1 MAGLK
6 INKKVA
12 KEVKI
17 DELSVKSKDK
27 LNNSINDTENSNND
41 IVEFGEF
48 KSSIDSVIGGD
59 SIVSDEDGDGGED
72 TKGNIKMLIIGGV
85 LLVVIA
91 IGVVSVISIKGV
103 KNEDMSQQGGVVIDE
118 SMLENNSEEESVV
131 NEGDT
136 DGVSVE
142 ESEVVVEDDVNNG
155 AIKED
160 KVVYENT
167 LLGLAL
173 KYPSNWYVEERA
185 DVLLNMVQSTNVSG
199 NIDLLTNEVKL
210 AGVVMDFS
218 ARDDLGTK
226 ISLGVSPLVI
236 TGDTKLAD
244 IKSLS
249 DIISVG
255 TAEQIDNQIKNN
267 IESGGGKLLSSVPSV
282 LKDIGNY
289 KVIQSVYQFEKNGIK
304 MDVIQM
310 IIPYGVNN
318 IVLTGSNKVGTNPI
332 NKEEIMVSMLGSLGK
347 VGDVVLNEIGESDV
361 SNKEG
366 EVTDDTNSEEVS
378 E

>member
-91 IGVVSVISIKGV
+91 IGVVSVISLKGV

>member
-27 LNNSINDTENSNND
+27 LNNSMNDTENSNND
-41 IVEFGEF
+41 SVEFGEF
-48 KSSIDSVIGGD
+48 KSSIDSVVGGD

-72 TKGNIKMLIIGGV
+72 TKGNIKMIIIGGV

-91 IGVVSVISIKGV
+91 IGVVSVISLKGV

-118 SMLENNSEEESVV
+118 SMIENNSEEESVV
-131 NEGDT
+131 NEGNT

>member
-27 LNNSINDTENSNND
+27 LNNSMNDTENSNND
-41 IVEFGEF
+41 SVEFGEF
-48 KSSIDSVIGGD
+48 KSSIDSVVSGD

-72 TKGNIKMLIIGGV
+72 TKGNIKMIIIGGV

-91 IGVVSVISIKGV
+91 IGVVSVISLKGV

>member
-27 LNNSINDTENSNND
+27 LNNSINDTGNSNND

-72 TKGNIKMLIIGGV
+72 TKGNIKMIIIGGV

>member
-27 LNNSINDTENSNND
+27 LNNSINDTGSSNND

>member
-27 LNNSINDTENSNND
+27 LNNSINDTGNSNND

-366 EVTDDTNSEEVS
+366 EVTDNTNSEEVS

>member
-59 SIVSDEDGDGGED
+59 SIVSDEDGDGEED

-91 IGVVSVISIKGV
+91 IGVVSVISLKGV